1 MKYDFDKPLDR
12 RNTNSYKW
20 DIPERH
26 MGCSGVLGMWT
37 ADMDFQSPAPMLET
51 LQRRLDHGV
60 LGYTIRGQR
69 YYEIIQ
75 NWLKR
80 RYGWALDKDSIHFCP
95 PGVIPA
101 VCMLIEVLTEPGDGV
116 FAFMPNYDS
125 LYGAA
130 ESMGRRL
137 VTVPL
142 RHEPEG
148 ALQCA
153 SWKMDLEAFE
163 KAVVEQEIRLAL
175 FCSPHNPVGRV
186 WTMEELQAFAEIC
199 RRHDVFVISDEVH
212 CDIVRDGVRHIPMG
226 SVPGMKERSATL
238 ISPNKSFNVAGL
250 MTASV
255 FIPNREVMAAFRKK
269 LSAWAM
275 TLDTVFGTLA
285 VEELYSDPACEEW
298 LDQVNAY
305 LSANLA
311 YAADYIN
318 ENVPG
323 VSTYVPQGTYLLWL
337 DFSGTSL
344 RGDALCEYLV
354 KDCGLDLCDGREF
367 DPSADDHMR
376 LNCACTR
383 ATLEE
388 AMRRL
393 KWGCELN
400 AADRIVEPDLF
411 DTGAPV

>member
-1 MKYDFDKPLDR
+1 MIRSLLRTFSKGFKDVTNMTFDFDKPIDR

-26 MGCSGVLGMWT
+26 MGCSDVLGMWT
-37 ADMDFQSPAPMLET
+37 ADMDFQSPAPMLDV
-51 LQRRLDHGV
+51 LQKRLDHGV

-69 YYEIIQ
+69 YYDIIQ
-75 NWLKR
+75 DWLQR
-80 RYGWALDKDSIHFCP
+80 RYGWELEKDAIHFCP

-101 VCMLIEVLTEPGDGV
+101 VCMLIEVLTKPGDAV

-130 ESMGRRL
+130 DSMGRRL

-142 RHEPEG
+142 LFTPQG
-148 ALQCA
+148 DPQC
-153 SWKMDLEAFE
+153 SDWHMDLEAFE
-163 KAVVEQEIRLAL
+163 KAAVENDIHLAL

-186 WTMEELQAFAEIC
+186 WTMPELQAFADIC
-199 RRHDVFVISDEVH
+199 KRHDIFVISDEVH
-212 CDIVRDGVRHIPMG
+212 CDIVRPGVRHIPMG
-226 SVPGMKERSATL
+226 SVPGMEELSATL
-238 ISPNKSFNVAGL
+238 MSPNKSFNVAGL

-255 FIPNREVMAAFRKK
+255 FIRNHDVMADFRKK
-269 LSAWAM
+269 LSSWAM

-305 LSANLA
+305 LTANLE
-311 YAADYIN
+311 YAAEYIN
-318 ENVPG
+318 RNVPG
-323 VSTYVPQGTYLLWL
+323 VVTYVPEGTYLLWL
-337 DFSGTSL
+337 DFSGTPY
-344 RGDALCEYLV
+344 RDGALCEHLV

-367 DPSADDHMR
+367 DPSKDDHMR

-393 KWGCELN
+393 QIL
-400 AADRIVEPDLF
+400 
-411 DTGAPV
+411 

>member
-1 MKYDFDKPLDR
+1 MRYDFDKPVDR
-12 RNTNSYKW
+12 RNTNSFKW

-26 MGCSGVLGMWT
+26 MGCGDVLGMWT
-37 ADMDFQSPAPMLET
+37 ADMDFQSPAPMLDI
-51 LQRRLDHGV
+51 LRKRLDHGV

-69 YYEIIQ
+69 YYDIIQ
-75 NWLKR
+75 DWLRR
-80 RYGWALDKDSIHFCP
+80 RYGWTLEKESIHFCP

-101 VCMLIEVLTEPGDGV
+101 VCMLIEVLTKHGDAV

-137 VTVPL
+137 VTAPL
-142 RHEPEG
+142 RCRPQG
-148 ALQCA
+148 PLRCA
-153 SWKMDLEAFE
+153 DWKMDLQAFE
-163 KAVVEQEIRLAL
+163 HAVAEQEIHLAL

-186 WTMEELQAFAEIC
+186 WTEEELQAFAEIC
-199 RRHDVFVISDEVH
+199 SRHDVFVISDEVH
-212 CDIVRDGVRHIPMG
+212 CDIMREGVRHIPMG
-226 SVPGMKERSATL
+226 SVPGMEERSATL
-238 ISPNKSFNVAGL
+238 MSPNKSFNVAGL

-255 FIPNREVMAAFRKK
+255 LIPNREVMAAFRKK

-318 ENVPG
+318 NNIP
-323 VSTYVPQGTYLLWL
+323 SIHTYVPQGTYLLWL
-337 DFSGTSL
+337 DFSQTPL
-344 RGDALCEYLV
+344 RGGELCEYLV
-354 KDCGLDLCDGREF
+354 KRCGLDLCDGREF
-367 DPSADDHMR
+367 DPSRDDHMR

-393 KWGCELN
+393 KKGMDAL
-400 AADRIVEPDLF
+400 
-411 DTGAPV
+411 